1 MCQRLVDVGLLYHV
15 SKELQF
21 EDGDAVYKF
30 DFSDN
35 PKKVGIT
42 ICFLACD
49 LGTTAYRFTFYVT
62 FLSFHFLERNNVLR
76 SVPV

>member
-1 MCQRLVDVGLLYHV
+1 MCQQLVEVGLLYHI

-35 PKKVGIT
+35 PKKVRT
-42 ICFLACD
+42 TKYFLKFCIIIDFVRVHPRHLHAA
-49 LGTTAYRFTFYVT
+49 L
-62 FLSFHFLERNNVLR
+62 LR
-76 SVPV
+76 S